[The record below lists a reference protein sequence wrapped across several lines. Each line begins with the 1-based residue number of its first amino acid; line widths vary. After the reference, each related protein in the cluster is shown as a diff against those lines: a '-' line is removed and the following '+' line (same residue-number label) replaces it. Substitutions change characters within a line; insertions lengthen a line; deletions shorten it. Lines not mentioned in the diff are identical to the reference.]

1 MLQKGLLPPTDIPP
15 TDKIDI
21 EPTKFQNL
29 VSSVAGLQVHITTPG
44 SNL

>member
-1 MLQKGLLPPTDIPP
+1 MLQKGLLPP